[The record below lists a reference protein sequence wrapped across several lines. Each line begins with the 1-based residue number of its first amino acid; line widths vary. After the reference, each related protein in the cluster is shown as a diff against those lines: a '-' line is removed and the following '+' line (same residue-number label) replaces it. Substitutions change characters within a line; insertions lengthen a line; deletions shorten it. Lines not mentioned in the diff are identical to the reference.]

1 MTMKLCRWILFQHP
15 VSLEIVIISFDLFFL
30 QIRYV
35 DELDKIK
42 GMKSLR
48 KLMLEGNPRCSKYQH
63 NDAGF
68 VR

>member
-1 MTMKLCRWILFQHP
+1 MTMKLCRWVLVHHP

-30 QIRYV
+30 QIRYI

-42 GMKSLR
+42 GMKSLK
-48 KLMLEGNPRCSKYQH
+48 KLILEGNPCCSKYQNNH
-63 NDAGF
+63 AGF